1 MLESRPDLADGGAP
15 CAFAREIRFEG
26 VGFSYGDK
34 PVLKNLNLRLQKG
47 ERVALV
53 GLNGCGKTTLV
64 KLLLR
69 LYDPT
74 EGRILMDGR
83 DIRDFDLRA
92 YRAMFAAVFQDFQLY
107 ALTVEENVSLGEE
120 GAARRAG
127 EALRLAG
134 LALDPSRELTRA
146 VRSRR
151 PGALRRPGAENRG
164 GADPCQR
171 RAHRRA
177 GRAQLRPGSPGRA
190 GRL

>member
-1 MLESRPDLADGGAP
+1 
-15 CAFAREIRFEG
+15 
-26 VGFSYGDK
+26 
-34 PVLKNLNLRLQKG
+34 
-47 ERVALV
+47 
-53 GLNGCGKTTLV
+53 
-64 KLLLR
+64 
-69 LYDPT
+69 
-74 EGRILMDGR
+74 MDGR

-134 LALDPSRELTRA
+134 LALDPSRELTRQFRSPTAWCSPGGQAQRIAAARILASDAPIA
-146 VRSRR
+146 V
-151 PGALRRPGAENRG
+151 L
-164 GADPCQR
+164 
-171 RAHRRA
+171 